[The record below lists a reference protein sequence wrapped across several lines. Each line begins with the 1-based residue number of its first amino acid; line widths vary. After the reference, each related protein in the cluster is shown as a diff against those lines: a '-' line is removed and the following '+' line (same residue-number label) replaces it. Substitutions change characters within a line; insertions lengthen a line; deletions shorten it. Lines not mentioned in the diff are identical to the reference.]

1 MISFFEIFTLII
13 FPNGYFPYMVSVAK
27 NLVLKDYKLMLPFFS
42 STFYHSVKHRSS
54 TNSHQSFLYF
64 FISYSSLFASLY
76 NLSLS
81 LNLLSVSSCISLYF
95 LCHVGSIYNTPGA
108 PGADSG
114 DFPRWKE
121 VSLWLTLLADFSAWL
136 HISTGRVYFH
146 LSWLNYF
153 SFLFNMFIIGWTFS

>member
-1 MISFFEIFTLII
+1 MLKKSSLFSGYFHCVISFFEIFTLMI

-42 STFYHSVKHRSS
+42 STFYHPVKHRSS

-121 VSLWLTLLADFSAWL
+121 VSL
-136 HISTGRVYFH
+136 
-146 LSWLNYF
+146 
-153 SFLFNMFIIGWTFS
+153 